1 MTGSE
6 LRAAIARGP
15 VYGTF
20 LKLPRAEIVEM
31 LAIAGYDFLI
41 CDMEH
46 AQITELEARHVIQA
60 SRAARIAAVVRL
72 PDPEQGIVNRLLEA
86 GAAGIQVARHR
97 AAEDARRVR
106 ALMRHPPEGV
116 RSVGNA
122 YALAGYGTVAAADYL
137 AAANASSILVGQFE
151 TRAIEEPIGRAVEG
165 LDVAFIGLMDLS
177 VDFGAPGRF
186 GDPQVAE
193 RVRAIE
199 DAARAAGVPLGG
211 VAGSAEQA
219 QALAAVGYRYL
230 ALASDTTM
238 FLSSARSLLA
248 GVPREGGER

>member
-1 MTGSE
+1 MTGFE
-6 LRAAIARGP
+6 LKAAMERGP

-31 LAIAGYDFLI
+31 LAVAGYDFLI

-46 AQITELEARHVIQA
+46 AQITEIEARHVIQA
-60 SRAARIAAVVRL
+60 ARAAGIAPVVRL
-72 PDPEQGIVNRLLEA
+72 PDVEQGVVNRLLEA
-86 GAAGIQVARHR
+86 GAAGIQLPRHR
-97 AAEDARRVR
+97 TAADARRVR

-122 YALAGYGTVAAADYL
+122 YALAGYGTISPADYL
-137 AAANASSILVGQFE
+137 PLADLSTILVGQLE
-151 TRAIEEPIGRAVEG
+151 TSEVEQPIERAIEG

-177 VDFGAPGRF
+177 VDFGVPGQFSAAP
-186 GDPQVAE
+186 VAE
-193 RVRAIE
+193 RVGEIE
-199 DAARAAGVPLGG
+199 RAALASRVPLGG

-219 QALAAVGYRYL
+219 QKLVAAGYRYL

-238 FLSSARSLLA
+238 FLSSARALLE
-248 GVPREGGER
+248 GVPR

>member
-1 MTGSE
+1 ME
-6 LRAAIARGP
+6 RGP

-20 LKLPRAEIVEM
+20 LKLPRTEIVEM
-31 LAIAGYDFLI
+31 LVIAGYDFLI

-46 AQITELEARHVIQA
+46 AQITELEARQVLA
-60 SRAARIAAVVRL
+60 AARAAGIAAVVRL
-72 PDPEQGIVNRLLEA
+72 PDLEQGVVNRLLEA
-86 GAAGIQVARHR
+86 GAAGIQVPRHR
-97 AAEDARRVR
+97 ADADARRVR
-106 ALMRHPPEGV
+106 RLMRHPPEGV

-122 YALAGYGTVAAADYL
+122 YPLAGYGTVAAADYL
-137 AAANASSILVGQFE
+137 PVANASTILVGQLE
-151 TRAIEEPIGRAVEG
+151 TSEIETPIERAIEG

-177 VDFGAPGRF
+177 VDFGVPGQF

-199 DAARAAGVPLGG
+199 QAAHGSGIALGG

-219 QALAAVGYRYL
+219 QALVAAGYRYI

-238 FLSSARSLLA
+238 FLSSARSMLH
-248 GVPREGGER
+248 GVPSEERSER

>member
-1 MTGSE
+1 MIGSE

-46 AQITELEARHVIQA
+46 AQITELEARHVLQA
-60 SRAARIAAVVRL
+60 ARAAGIAAIVRL
-72 PDPEQGIVNRLLEA
+72 PDPVQGVVNRLLEA
-86 GAAGIQVARHR
+86 GAAGMQVPRHR
-97 AAEDARRVR
+97 AAADTRRVR
-106 ALMRHPPEGV
+106 GLMRHPPEGV

-122 YALAGYGTVAAADYL
+122 YPLAGYGTVAAADYL
-137 AAANASSILVGQFE
+137 PVANASTILVGQLE
-151 TRAIEEPIGRAVEG
+151 TREIEEPIERAIEG
-165 LDVAFIGLMDLS
+165 LDVAFVGLMDLS
-177 VDFGAPGRF
+177 VDFGVPGQF

-199 DAARAAGVPLGG
+199 EAAHASGIPLGG
-211 VAGSAEQA
+211 VAGSTKQA
-219 QALAAVGYRYL
+219 QALVAAGYRYL

-238 FLSSARSLLA
+238 FLTSARSLLA
-248 GVPREGGER
+248 GVPR

>member
-46 AQITELEARHVIQA
+46 AQITEVEARHVLQA
-60 SRAARIAAVVRL
+60 ARAAGIAAIVRL

-86 GAAGIQVARHR
+86 GAAGIQIPRHR

-106 ALMRHPPEGV
+106 GLMRHPPEGV

-122 YALAGYGTVAAADYL
+122 YTLAGYGTVAAADYL
-137 AAANASSILVGQFE
+137 PVANASTMLVGQLE
-151 TRAIEEPIGRAVEG
+151 TREIEAPIERGDRGSRRGLHRADGPVRRLRRPRAVRRSAGGRARPSDRG
-165 LDVAFIGLMDLS
+165 G
-177 VDFGAPGRF
+177 
-186 GDPQVAE
+186 
-193 RVRAIE
+193 
-199 DAARAAGVPLGG
+199 ARASGIPLGG

-219 QALAAVGYRYL
+219 QALIAAGYRYL
-230 ALASDTTM
+230 ALASDTSHVP
-238 FLSSARSLLA
+238 LEREVAAR
-248 GVPREGGER
+248 GVPR

>member
-1 MTGSE
+1 MAE
-6 LRAAIARGP
+6 RP

-46 AQITELEARHVIQA
+46 AQITELEARHVLQA
-60 SRAARIAAVVRL
+60 ARAAGIAALVRL

-86 GAAGIQVARHR
+86 GAAGIQLPRHR
-97 AAEDARRVR
+97 SAQDAARLG
-106 ALMRHPPEGV
+106 ALLRHPPDGV

-122 YALAGYGTVAAADYL
+122 YALAGYGTVPPSEYL
-137 AAANASSILVGQFE
+137 PAANASAILVGQLE
-151 TRAIEEPIGRAVEG
+151 TRAVEQPIASAIAG

-177 VDFGAPGRF
+177 VDFGVPGQF
-186 GDPQVAE
+186 GDPRVAE
-193 RVRAIE
+193 HVQAIE
-199 DAARAAGVPLGG
+199 RAAAQAGIALGG
-211 VAGSAEQA
+211 VAGSPEQA
-219 QALAAVGYRYL
+219 AGLVEAGYRFL

-238 FLSSARSLLA
+238 FLQSARSLLA
-248 GVPREGGER
+248 GMPR

>member
-1 MTGSE
+1 MIGSE
-6 LRAAIARGP
+6 LRGAIARGP

-20 LKLPRAEIVEM
+20 LKLPRAEIVDM

-46 AQITELEARHVIQA
+46 AQMTELEARHVLQA
-60 SRAARIAAVVRL
+60 ARAAGIAAVVRL
-72 PDPEQGIVNRLLEA
+72 PDLDQGVVNRLLEA
-86 GAAGIQVARHR
+86 GAAGIQVPRHR
-97 AAEDARRVR
+97 AGEDARRAR
-106 ALMRHPPEGV
+106 GLMCHPPEGV

-122 YALAGYGTVAAADYL
+122 YPLAGYGTVAAADYL
-137 AAANASSILVGQFE
+137 PAANASTVLVGQLE
-151 TRAIEEPIGRAVEG
+151 TNEIETPIERAIEG
-165 LDVAFIGLMDLS
+165 LDVAFVGLMDLS
-177 VDFGAPGRF
+177 VDLGVPGQFGHPL
-186 GDPQVAE
+186 VAE

-199 DAARAAGVPLGG
+199 QAANSTGVALGG

-219 QALAAVGYRYL
+219 QTLVAAGYRYL

-248 GVPREGGER
+248 GVPREGSER